1 MDLRA
6 LLAYIGLVAIW
17 GSTWAAIKVG
27 VSDVPAWVFAFDRA
41 VIVAAVLI
49 GVSLALRLRF
59 PRQPRVLAAA
69 AVTGIINTGSSWAII
84 FWAEQFVPSGLVAM
98 FGATV
103 PIWTALFAHYLV
115 RGDRLTPLKGLAL
128 SLGFV
133 GVALLVG
140 ASGEIEGG
148 PAVLA
153 GILLALMPVSWA
165 IAGIL
170 SARLLAPASPLPVVG
185 LGTLAGAIFLVPF
198 ALAEIARPAAWT
210 SEAIAALVYLALVGS
225 CVGLV
230 LNMWL
235 YRRLRP
241 TTIALA
247 QLLITAEAALIGA
260 FVLGEEITAGMLAGA
275 AMIAAAIALNA
286 RLGSPVARPTVA
298 PEQAP
303 VGAD

>member
-153 GILLALMPVSWA
+153 GVLLALMPVSWA

-260 FVLGEEITAGMLAGA
+260 LVLGEEITAGMLAGA

-298 PEQAP
+298 PEPAP